1 MNAQEIAIGFD
12 FDHTLGVD
20 NGLERKAFVAYAREL
35 GKTFDHVDEEW
46 HARIE
51 TLLARFRA
59 GETTLEEMVERF
71 AIAIGEPNA
80 DPERWR
86 AICYELVE
94 PLVRPVDG
102 ARELLRELAARGVPM
117 AILTNGWTPLQHKK
131 IAHALGADIV
141 APILVSDR
149 LHALKPARAAFDALV
164 EALGVPRERVWYVG
178 DNPAGDIAG
187 ALNAGLRAVWFDWEG
202 LPYPSDIPPPTL
214 RIGALRELESLRE
227 NTQVP

>member
-1 MNAQEIAIGFD
+1 MNEHDIAIGFD

-35 GKTFDHVDEEW
+35 GKTFDPVDEEW

-51 TLLARFRA
+51 ALLARFRG
-59 GETTLEEMVERF
+59 GEITLEEMVERF
-71 AIAIGEPNA
+71 AFAIGVRGA

-94 PLVRPVDG
+94 QLVRPIDG
-102 ARELLRELAARGVPM
+102 ARELLRKLAARGVPM

-131 IAHALGADIV
+131 IAYALGADII
-141 APILVSDR
+141 APILVSDK
-149 LHALKPARAAFDALV
+149 LHTLKPARAAFDALV
-164 EALGVPRERVWYVG
+164 DAIGVERERVWYVG
-178 DNPAGDIAG
+178 DNPAGDVGG
-187 ALNAGLRAVWFDWEG
+187 ALDAGLNAVWFDWEG
-202 LPYPSDIPPPTL
+202 LPYPSDVPPPTL